1 MKLSKSREE
10 SVISVTRRSC
20 KHGKCSV
27 IGIFMLKLSSGKVLI
42 ITHWRVYEDKC
53 SKFWG
58 HTNLSYLLCMANING
73 LSLAPPRPVPGIS
86 LQSSIGRRFTT
97 PRSGLL
103 IECKNLTNLCPIWRR
118 HFKTMKAASMGLGG
132 CFQARILNLGSE
144 QLYLT
149 SRLMMKKK
157 GYFYP

>member
-53 SKFWG
+53 SKSVQDVAE
-58 HTNLSYLLCMANING
+58 L
-73 LSLAPPRPVPGIS
+73 V
-86 LQSSIGRRFTT
+86 
-97 PRSGLL
+97 
-103 IECKNLTNLCPIWRR
+103 KNLTKDPYSEDEVNL
-118 HFKTMKAASMGLGG
+118 
-132 CFQARILNLGSE
+132 
-144 QLYLT
+144 
-149 SRLMMKKK
+149 
-157 GYFYP
+157 

>member
-73 LSLAPPRPVPGIS
+73 LSLAPPPARSREYPYKVP
-86 LQSSIGRRFTT
+86 
-97 PRSGLL
+97 SG
-103 IECKNLTNLCPIWRR
+103 EGSPHRG
-118 HFKTMKAASMGLGG
+118 AAS
-132 CFQARILNLGSE
+132 
-144 QLYLT
+144 
-149 SRLMMKKK
+149 
-157 GYFYP
+157 

>member
-73 LSLAPPRPVPGIS
+73 LSLAPPGPGNILTKFHRAKVHHTEERPLDRMQESYKFVS
-86 LQSSIGRRFTT
+86 D
-97 PRSGLL
+97 
-103 IECKNLTNLCPIWRR
+103 
-118 HFKTMKAASMGLGG
+118 MKEA
-132 CFQARILNLGSE
+132 F
-144 QLYLT
+144 
-149 SRLMMKKK
+149 
-157 GYFYP
+157 